1 MSGQAKVVPI
11 AGRRPRTKRRE
22 EPAGD
27 PALRRRVVELEQ
39 ELSDLRGSERRD
51 SLLVALAR
59 AVSSGA
65 GGVTWASLARLQRA
79 LYFAWHSEETDE
91 FGADARFAETLEPFF

>member
-1 MSGQAKVVPI
+1 M
-11 AGRRPRTKRRE
+11 
-22 EPAGD
+22 
-27 PALRRRVVELEQ
+27 
-39 ELSDLRGSERRD
+39 RGAETRD

-65 GGVTWASLARLQRA
+65 GGLDWASLARLQRA

-91 FGADARFAETLEPFF
+91 FGADARFAETLEPLFEFLYAVWWRVEATRHRARPRERPGAGRGATTPACCPTTG